1 MQIRISDMLDN
12 ASELIEE
19 NIEVKY
25 TINNDR
31 IKRMVFSEIKHM
43 RRKHKKTG
51 RGRYKIM
58 QPITAHSVETVKDKE
73 NNMRKKILKVMKWV
87 LGIIVIV
94 SAALLIWNFICKKA
108 EQPKIE
114 NAYGKA
120 VEVNGNS
127 MVVDIKGGG

>member
-87 LGIIVIV
+87 LGIIIIV
-94 SAALLIWNFICKKA
+94 AAALLLWNFICKKV
-108 EQPKIE
+108 EQSKIE
-114 NAYGKA
+114 NAYGEA
-120 VEVNGNS
+120 VEVKIGRAH
-127 MVVDIKGGG
+127 V

>member
-87 LGIIVIV
+87 LGIIIIV
-94 SAALLIWNFICKKA
+94 AAALLLWNFICKK
-108 EQPKIE
+108 
-114 NAYGKA
+114 
-120 VEVNGNS
+120 
-127 MVVDIKGGG
+127 